1 MGADRMAR
9 KKKETR
15 KKIINVAMGLIQKHG
30 FDNTTMEQIAEET
43 DIARKTLYNHFPVKE
58 AIVDEYVKDIS
69 KGLAQKNFETV
80 QSMPDTRS
88 RLLAFLSNVYE
99 WVDINPEITRIC
111 LGYRFK
117 KICQGSGY
125 SDGETGTQRM
135 MAEIVMQGQQAGEI
149 RQDIPMKLLVTQLDI
164 LRGTIV
170 SDWLSGA
177 SQLELSQGI
186 SKIVDLFMDGA
197 IDREGK

>member
-1 MGADRMAR
+1 MGESRMVR

-15 KKIINVAMGLIQKHG
+15 HKIINVAMDLIKQHG
-30 FDNTTMEQIAEET
+30 FDNITMEKIAEET

-177 SQLELSQGI
+177 SQLELNQGI